1 MRWRGDRQSTN
12 VDDRRGRR
20 KAPAAVGGG
29 IGVILIA
36 VIITLLGGNPQQFL
50 QQAQQN
56 QVGGPP
62 RAGGGQPGEL
72 SPDEVEAGKFVSTV
86 FAYSEDVWNDLFAR
100 NGQRYEEPVMVLF
113 TNQVNSGCGLAS
125 SGTGPFYCP
134 ADRKVYL
141 DTSFFAQLDRQL
153 GAPGDFAQAYVVAHE
168 VGHHVQNLLGYTDQM
183 DQLRRRLPEVEYNK
197 FSVKLELQADF
208 FAGVMLHHAEK
219 RYQIIEEGDIQEALN
234 AARAIGD
241 DTLQKRSRGYVQPE
255 TFNHG
260 TSDQRLRWFSKG
272 LRTGDLNQGDTFS
285 ATNL

>member
-1 MRWRGDRQSTN
+1 MRWRGDRQSQN
-12 VDDRRGRR
+12 IDDRRRVSR
-20 KAPAAVGGG
+20 APVAMGGG

-36 VIITLLGGNPQQFL
+36 IIISLLGGNPQQFL
-50 QQAQQN
+50 QQANQN
-56 QVGGPP
+56 Q
-62 RAGGGQPGEL
+62 AGGAGAAAATREL
-72 SPDEVEAGKFVSTV
+72 TPEEVEAGQFVSTV
-86 FAYSEDVWNDLFAR
+86 FAYTEDVWNDLFAR
-100 NGQRYEEPVMVLF
+100 NGQRYEEPQMVLF
-113 TNQVNSGCGLAS
+113 TGQVNSGCGLAS

-183 DQLRRRLPEVEYNK
+183 EQLRRQLPEVEYNK
-197 FSVKLELQADF
+197 YSVKLELQADF

-219 RYQIIEEGDIQEALN
+219 MYQVIEDGDIEEALT

-285 ATNL
+285 AREL

>member
-1 MRWRGDRQSTN
+1 MRWRGDRQSEN
-12 VDDRRGRR
+12 IEDRRRVSAGPV
-20 KAPAAVGGG
+20 AMGGG

-36 VIITLLGGNPQQFL
+36 IVISLLGGNPQQFL
-50 QQAQQN
+50 QQANQN
-56 QVGGPP
+56 PGAAAP
-62 RAGGGQPGEL
+62 AGGEREL
-72 SPDEVEAGKFVSTV
+72 TPEEQEAGEFVATV
-86 FAYSEDVWNDLFAR
+86 FAYTEDVWKDLFAR

-113 TNQVNSGCGLAS
+113 TGQVDSGCGRAS

-183 DQLRRRLPEVEYNK
+183 EALRRKLPEVEYNK
-197 FSVKLELQADF
+197 YSVKLELQADF

-219 RYQIIEEGDIQEALN
+219 MNQIIEDGDIEEALT

-241 DTLQKRSRGYVQPE
+241 DTLQKRSQGYVQPE
-255 TFNHG
+255 SFNHG
-260 TSDQRLRWFSKG
+260 TSDQRLRWFTKG

-285 ATNL
+285 AREL